1 MDKGQIRGIDKR
13 STEELEKIWA
23 RLLGRPKEGIYNPQ
37 NCELRK
43 SIKKELIARHGRQID
58 LSEIKKERWNNS
70 YRPNDRSL
78 RERIDITQIDRFN
91 PSTTY

>member
-13 STEELEKIWA
+13 STEQLERIWE
-23 RLLGRPKEGIYNPQ
+23 RLLGHPKAGEYTPK

-58 LSEIKKERWNNS
+58 LSEIKQGDWRNS

-78 RERIDITQIDRFN
+78 RERIDITTIDRFN